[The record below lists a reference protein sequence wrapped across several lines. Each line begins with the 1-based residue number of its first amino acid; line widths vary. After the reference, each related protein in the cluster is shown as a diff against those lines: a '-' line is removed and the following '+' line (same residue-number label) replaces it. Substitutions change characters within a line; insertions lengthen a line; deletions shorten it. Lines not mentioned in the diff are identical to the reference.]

1 MLYTDP
7 DFIQLNARFMD
18 SILRR
23 WEMLLE
29 HAIHLRHGGLS
40 PEDADQAVDNI
51 RQGALESDMEMAG
64 LRGEAAQ
71 NGWSFPLD
79 DVTQAH
85 DLDDVERQV
94 LELALMPLLDLTFRR
109 RLARFNNN
117 ILLDFV
123 DVDLALQLLFG
134 SRVERLQSRRYFAS
148 DSKLIQHKLTSLE
161 RAKEPKGDGALAQ
174 EIKVPERLADF
185 VLCRRS
191 IDATLRA
198 FADLK
203 DPVVRLDQVAL
214 LGEDMDEL
222 RQILRHFANPS
233 GRPQLSPNPPH
244 AGPFV
249 GPNGLAIAIVGTP
262 GTGKSMLAEALA
274 FELRRPLIVV
284 DCATLAGDPRSFV
297 LLVAD
302 LYTEARVQG
311 AVLVFDRCESLV
323 SKGNAK
329 LPPLLSQLERH
340 GGLVIFTSNRP
351 DEIDTSVEHYV
362 GFQLTLA
369 MPDVDQRTR
378 IWQTHMPGDVAIHP
392 EVDLDDLGTRFELTG
407 GQIAAACGLAEQ
419 RVRAGTD
426 HPIITTVLLKSCAQA
441 QIRANMD
448 DLSVRSRINLTLEDL
463 ILPQR
468 EIAMIREVLTACRNR
483 IFVMTKWGFG
493 KRLVT
498 GKGITVLFKGD
509 PGTGK
514 TLCAEIL
521 ASELG
526 MKLYQVSIP
535 RIVSKY
541 VGETEKNLSKIFA
554 SARANHCMLLFD
566 EADSLFGKRVTN
578 VESSIDRFSNMET
591 NLLLQEIER
600 FEGVVIMTTNL
611 DKNIDDAFARR
622 IMFKIDFPKPDAKH
636 RHLIWKK
643 LVPKDCPVAE
653 DIDYEALADSFE
665 LAGGNIKNAVV
676 RAAYRAAE
684 RRDKITWDD
693 IEFAAEKECINAGK
707 LFRASK
713 LREW

>member
-1 MLYTDP
+1 MLYSIP
-7 DFIQLNARFMD
+7 DFVALNARFID
-18 SILRR
+18 AVIRR

-29 HAIHLRHGGLS
+29 HAIHLRNGQLS
-40 PEDADQAVDNI
+40 PEEAEQAFDSI
-51 RQGALESDMEMAG
+51 RESTIESDMELG
-64 LRGEAAQ
+64 ELRTEAQ
-71 NGWSFPLD
+71 RSGWSFPLD
-79 DVTQAH
+79 DLIGSYE
-85 DLDDVERQV
+85 LDPVERQI
-94 LELALMPLLDLTFRR
+94 LELALMPHLDLTFRR

-123 DVDLALQLLFG
+123 DVDLALMLLF
-134 SRVERLQSRRYFAS
+134 STRTERLQARRYFAA
-148 DSKLIQHKLTSLE
+148 DGKLVLHKLVSLE

-174 EIKVPERLADF
+174 EIKVPERFADF

-191 IDATLRA
+191 IDASLRT

-203 DPVVRLDQVAL
+203 DPAVTLADVSL
-214 LGEDMDEL
+214 LPDDNRDL
-222 RQILRHFANPS
+222 RSVLRHFANPS
-233 GRPQLSPNPPH
+233 GH
-244 AGPFV
+244 AFTYSSGPFV
-249 GPNGLAIAIVGTP
+249 GQRGLAIALVGPP
-262 GTGKSMLAEALA
+262 GTGKSMLANAIA
-274 FELRRPLIVV
+274 HELRRPIINV
-284 DCATLAGDPRSFV
+284 DSATLAGDGRSFV
-297 LLVAD
+297 NIIAD
-302 LYTEARVQG
+302 VFTEARVQG
-311 AVLVFDRCESLV
+311 AVLVFDRCESV
-323 SKGNAK
+323 VNKGSAK

-340 GGLVIFTSNRP
+340 GGLVIFTTNRP
-351 DEIDTSVEHYV
+351 DEVDTSLEHYV
-362 GFQLTLA
+362 GYQMNLS
-369 MPDVDQRTR
+369 MPDSDQRTR
-378 IWQTHMPGDVAIHP
+378 IWATHLPKTLAIHP
-392 EVDLDDLGTRFELTG
+392 DVDLDDLGTRFEITG
-407 GQIAAACGLAEQ
+407 GQIASACELVEQ
-419 RVRAGTD
+419 RVKSGTEA
-426 HPIITTVLLKSCAQA
+426 PVITQDLLKQCAHA

-448 DLSVRSRINLTLEDL
+448 ELSVRSRINLTIDDL

-468 EIAMIREVLTACRNR
+468 ELAMIREVLTACRNR

-493 KRLVT
+493 KRLAT

-514 TLCAEIL
+514 TLCAEIM

-535 RIVSKY
+535 RLVSKY
-541 VGETEKNLSKIFA
+541 VGETEKNISKIFA
-554 SARANHCMLLFD
+554 AARANHCMLLFD

-600 FEGVVIMTTNL
+600 FDGIVILTTNL

-622 IMFKIDFPKPDAKH
+622 IMFKIDFPKPDIKH
-636 RHLIWKK
+636 RTLIWKK
-643 LVPKDCPVAE
+643 LVPKDCPVDD
-653 DIDYEALADSFE
+653 DIDYERLGESFE

-684 RRDKITWDD
+684 RRDKVTWDD